1 MGKMQ
6 KTFITL
12 IIVFAL
18 GSSMII
24 CSFGSVLFQ
33 EGNPL
38 PIINSALKLQFS
50 DSEYVQFSQ
59 TEKRSRYLSINTGD
73 RRYDVVKGFMKSQG
87 WIYEEQMGSG
97 LIFSKDGKEAIVE
110 TRQYTSHFIIW
121 DVQQALLKS
130 VEDT

>member
-38 PIINSALKLQFS
+38 PIISSALKLQFS

-59 TEKRSRYLSINTGD
+59 TEKRSRYLSINIGD

-130 VEDT
+130 VDDI